1 LIVESSGPLVAV
13 VVSPVALLPLI
24 VIMPPVKVVVRSVA
38 LLPLAA
44 VVPRRREISPR
55 RILKKFTARQ
65 QTTLQS
71 IRLLLTWL
79 QPEMSG
85 TLMVAKG

>member
-1 LIVESSGPLVAV
+1 
-13 VVSPVALLPLI
+13 
-24 VIMPPVKVVVRSVA
+24 
-38 LLPLAA
+38 
-44 VVPRRREISPR
+44 VPRRREISPR

>member
-1 LIVESSGPLVAV
+1 VIPLSIRIITEIHTQPLPSHIAVVAFVAV
-13 VVSPVALLPLI
+13 ALCCHHEPI
-24 VIMPPVKVVVRSVA
+24 Q
-38 LLPLAA
+38 
-44 VVPRRREISPR
+44 ISP
-55 RILKKFTARQ
+55 Q

-85 TLMVAKG
+85 TLMAAKG